1 MAEKSLR
8 LRVILDLADK
18 ALAPLKRMD
27 KASKET
33 AGALKAAREQLKQ
46 LNATQKTLGSFTEAR
61 KGLGDIEAKLQAANE
76 KVRQLA
82 TTMGSAGP
90 PSKAMAQQFAAAR
103 TEAAKLGAQFTA
115 ERQRVQQLRDKL
127 GEAGISTKNLAS
139 HDMQLRSS
147 IASTT
152 ANIQRQTE
160 ALKRQSDE
168 QRKLARIQQQSAKA
182 AAIGGGVA
190 AAGAVGVYAGK
201 RTVQT
206 AVKPVQSYMA
216 HEDAMLGIAR
226 QVPGARDEAGQLT
239 AVYSGIEAQVRE
251 LSKHVPLATTQI
263 AEMFTAAARMEVPT
277 DKLSEFVLMASEMAT
292 AFDAVP
298 DEITESMGK
307 VAKNFKIELTNIRGL
322 ADAINYLDDNAI
334 SKGADIIDYL
344 NRTSGVLAT
353 VAMSERNAA
362 ALGSTLLT
370 LGERAETASTA
381 TNAIISKFAATTK
394 GTKKFQSAVK
404 EIGLSSQAIETGMTK
419 DATGTLMKVMEAVRK
434 APESKRMGIMVEL
447 VGMEHSD
454 TLAKLVDKPE
464 ELRRQI
470 DLANSK
476 QADGSMAREAS
487 ARNQTMSAQ
496 GKMTDNRLF
505 NLKAIV
511 GESLKSEVQDLLAV
525 VNPLLD
531 RITAWTQANPALV
544 GGLLKGVVVF
554 GALLAAAS
562 ALLIPLG
569 LLVAKGFLVRL
580 MLAKLAGV
588 AAGGAAFGGMATG
601 AGRLLPLL
609 ARLALGFL
617 RMLGPVGLLITSGWM
632 VYSNWADIVGGAKL
646 LWEDLGNW
654 LGGIWA
660 SIVNTGAMLW
670 QGFLGA
676 LGGIWS
682 MLSSLFMGTLQ
693 QIATISDSVWQ
704 GIIGTAVGIWMGFIA
719 NLSSIWALIQTTA
732 SMAWQGMATMF
743 SSFGGWIIDGLIGGI
758 TGKLG
763 QLRDTVVGA
772 ASSAAQWFK
781 EKLGINS
788 PSRVFTQF
796 GGWISEGAALGIEGG
811 QATVR
816 AAALTMA
823 ASAMVPAANASPQP
837 PAMPVVPAM
846 AAQMEVMPKLGA
858 LPSHLPAATMQANPV
873 PAAVPQLPAVAA
885 KMAVMPTL
893 GALPG
898 RLPAAT
904 LQANPMPAAVPQL
917 PSMAAKMAVTPTL
930 GALPG
935 QLPAATLQANPMP
948 TVVPQLPSMAAKMA
962 VMLTL
967 GDLPS
972 QLPAASLQANPVPAA
987 VPQLPSMA
995 AKMAVMPK
1003 LGALPSQLPAAT
1015 MQANPVPAAVP
1026 KLPPMAAQMAV
1037 MPSLGALPAD
1047 ALALPR
1053 EHQISVRLLGLEQL
1067 QGLPQVQGV
1076 NLQGQSGDAEPIQAQ
1091 PVPRIQRG
1099 TAIASRPAVA
1109 PTPAGNSTYT
1119 ITINPAPGMDPQA
1132 IARAVAAE
1140 LDRRE
1145 QQAGARRRSATYDL
1159 N

>member
-1 MAEKSLR
+1 MAEQNMR
-8 LRVILDLADK
+8 LRVMLDLADR
-18 ALAPLKRMD
+18 ALGPLKRISQG
-27 KASKET
+27 SKET
-33 AGALKAAREQLKQ
+33 AATLKAAKEQLKQ
-46 LNATQKTLGSFTEAR
+46 LSETQKTVGKFTEAR
-61 KGLGDIEAKLQAANE
+61 KGLSETEAKLKAANE
-76 KVRQLA
+76 QVKQLA

-90 PSKAMAQQFAAAR
+90 PTKAMAAQFAAAR
-103 TEAAKLGAQFTA
+103 TEAGKLGAQFNA
-115 ERQRVQQLRDKL
+115 ERQRLQQLRDKL
-127 GEAGISTKNLAS
+127 VEAGISTKNLAS
-139 HDMQLRSS
+139 HDQQLRAS

-152 ANIQRQTE
+152 AKIQAQSE
-160 ALKRQSDE
+160 ALKRQGDE
-168 QRKLARIQQQSAKA
+168 QRKLARIQAQAAKG
-182 AAIGGGVA
+182 AAIGGGMA

-226 QVPGARDEAGQLT
+226 QVPGARSDAGELT
-239 AVYSGIEAQVRE
+239 AVYKAIEEQVRE

-344 NRTSGVLAT
+344 NRTSGVLST

-381 TNAIISKFAATTK
+381 TNAIISKFAAATK

-404 EIGLSSQAIETGMTK
+404 EIGLSSQDIETGMTK

-434 APESKRMGIMVEL
+434 APEAKRMGIMVEL

-464 ELRRQI
+464 ELKRQI

-487 ARNQTMSAQ
+487 ARNATMSAQ
-496 GKMTDNRLF
+496 GKMFDNRLF

-511 GESLKSEVQDLLAV
+511 GEGLKSSIQELLAV
-525 VNPLLD
+525 VNPLLE
-531 RITAWTQANPALV
+531 RITQWVQANPALV
-544 GGLLKGVVVF
+544 SGLLKGVIVF

-569 LLVAKGFLVRL
+569 LIVAKGFLVRL

-588 AAGGAAFGGMATG
+588 AAGGAFGGMATG
-601 AGRLLPLL
+601 AGRVIPLL

-617 RMLGPVGLLITSGWM
+617 RMLGPIGLLITAGWM
-632 VYSNWADIVGGAKL
+632 VYSNWEGIVGGARM
-646 LWEDLGNW
+646 LWEDLSNFVSS
-654 LGGIWA
+654 IWSSMINA
-660 SIVNTGAMLW
+660 GVTLW
-670 QGFLGA
+670 QGFTSMLS
-676 LGGIWS
+676 GIWS
-682 MLSSLFMGTLQ
+682 SLVMLFTGALQ
-693 QIATISDSVWQ
+693 QLAMFSDAVWL
-704 GIIGTAVGIWMGFIA
+704 GIITTATRLWTGFMATLSGIWMM
-719 NLSSIWALIQTTA
+719 IQTTA
-732 SMAWQGMATMF
+732 SVAWQGMATMF

-758 TGKLG
+758 TNRLG
-763 QLRDTVVGA
+763 ALRDTVVNAATSA
-772 ASSAAQWFK
+772 ASWFK

-811 QATVR
+811 QSAVR
-816 AAALTMA
+816 TAALAMA
-823 ASAMVPAANASPQP
+823 ATAMVPVGAGATEVGT
-837 PAMPVVPAM
+837 AM
-846 AAQMEVMPKLGA
+846 
-858 LPSHLPAATMQANPV
+858 
-873 PAAVPQLPAVAA
+873 
-885 KMAVMPTL
+885 
-893 GALPG
+893 
-898 RLPAAT
+898 
-904 LQANPMPAAVPQL
+904 NPM
-917 PSMAAKMAVTPTL
+917 L
-930 GALPG
+930 GGGP
-935 QLPAATLQANPMP
+935 
-948 TVVPQLPSMAAKMA
+948 
-962 VMLTL
+962 
-967 GDLPS
+967 
-972 QLPAASLQANPVPAA
+972 
-987 VPQLPSMA
+987 
-995 AKMAVMPK
+995 
-1003 LGALPSQLPAAT
+1003 
-1015 MQANPVPAAVP
+1015 
-1026 KLPPMAAQMAV
+1026 
-1037 MPSLGALPAD
+1037 
-1047 ALALPR
+1047 ALAPR
-1053 EHQISVRLLGLEQL
+1053 TGAAPAQAGGNTYSIT
-1067 QGLPQVQGV
+1067 
-1076 NLQGQSGDAEPIQAQ
+1076 IQA
-1091 PVPRIQRG
+1091 
-1099 TAIASRPAVA
+1099 
-1109 PTPAGNSTYT
+1109 
-1119 ITINPAPGMDPQA
+1119 APGMDPQA

-1145 QQAGARRRSATYDL
+1145 LASGARRRSALQDL